1 MRADEIL
8 TAFLEPESVMGQ
20 GKEPAV
26 ERLALI
32 IREIITNNLA
42 CAFTDRV
49 IVFAD
54 FILGSQ

>member
-1 MRADEIL
+1 
-8 TAFLEPESVMGQ
+8 MGQ